1 MIESIFVRV
10 VMKVTTKLS
19 FDSVKLLSLKSI
31 SDLKNNLILNLTS
44 FLNLTN
50 NSRQKTETDKKVAL
64 LIFSQEDCL

>member
-19 FDSVKLLSLKSI
+19 FGSVKLLSLKSI

-50 NSRQKTETDKKVAL
+50 NFKFPGQVVEILKLTKRQL
-64 LIFSQEDCL
+64 Y